1 MSKHKNPKQNKSV
14 NSEKTKNLI
23 LGASTNPNRYAYL
36 ALESLVKRNYP
47 VVGVGL
53 KEAEINGVKI
63 HKDKKVFSDIDTVTL
78 YLSAKNQTDFY
89 DYLLQLN
96 PRRVIFNPGTQ
107 NPELEN
113 LLAKNNIEVV
123 HACTLVMLSTQQY

>member
-1 MSKHKNPKQNKSV
+1 MIKQNLFS
-14 NSEKTKNLI
+14 SETKPKTLI
-23 LGASTNPNRYAYL
+23 LGASTKPNRYAYL
-36 ALESLVKRNYP
+36 ALQSLLKKNYS
-47 VVGVGL
+47 VVGVGI
-53 KEAEINGVKI
+53 KAAEVNGVKI
-63 HKDKKVFSDIDTVTL
+63 YKDQKEFSDIDTVTL

-96 PRRVIFNPGTQ
+96 PRRVIFNPGTN

-113 LLAKNNIEVV
+113 ILEENQIEVV